1 MERGLGICDIKT
13 DNTRGERYSGNG
25 SQGNMR
31 RNGGRGKQ
39 SKQNMYENV
48 IRKLAILYAN

>member
-1 MERGLGICDIKT
+1 MRI
-13 DNTRGERYSGNG
+13 NG
-25 SQGNMR
+25 DREN
-31 RNGGRGKQ
+31 Q